1 MLSMTQNTYFSLK
14 FNIKFKDFSYM
25 TQHSVLRYKKA
36 IPDQV
41 GNDMQKA
48 GMTSDGHNS
57 SIKNTLPRG
66 KVHSE

>member
-1 MLSMTQNTYFSLK
+1 
-14 FNIKFKDFSYM
+14 M

-57 SIKNTLPRG
+57 TKKHPAARQG
-66 KVHSE
+66 AF